1 MKRFSIELV
10 VGLFM
15 IAGFLAFFYLAV
27 KMGDLSLFGNDRY
40 TVQAR
45 FTNTSGLKEGAYVE
59 MAGVRVG
66 KVASIQFD
74 PEGYESILVLSIPR
88 TVKLQEDTIASVRT
102 AGIIGDKYIK
112 LAPGGLDDYIEEG
125 GEIIETESS
134 LDIEELI
141 SKYMFESSGKDKE
154 EGKEDK

>member
-1 MKRFSIELV
+1 MKRFSIELA

-15 IAGFLAFFYLAV
+15 IAGFLALFYLAV
-27 KMGDLSLFGNDRY
+27 KMGGLNLWGDETY

-45 FTNTSGLKEGAYVE
+45 FTNTSGLKEGAHVE

-66 KVASIQFD
+66 NVKSIKFD
-74 PEGYESILVLSIPR
+74 PEGYESVLVLSIPR
-88 TVKLQEDTIASVRT
+88 NVKLQEDTIASVRT

-125 GEIIETESS
+125 GESIETESS

-154 EGKEDK
+154 AEE